1 MKNRSDSLGPP
12 VTISVRTCLLVHAA
26 FASFPALYELKQV
39 LVDLIHESRAHAVR
53 RIHLAAAMQT
63 PPIQISCSRKPS
75 P

>member
-1 MKNRSDSLGPP
+1 
-12 VTISVRTCLLVHAA
+12 
-26 FASFPALYELKQV
+26 
-39 LVDLIHESRAHAVR
+39 VR